1 MTNQNTGACSFRPIR
16 KSAACQ
22 RIFAGYFTSPLQG
35 SFDGDSFFSASA
47 PRLASTFYL
56 SYAFCFPNRCFQVQC
71 KVFCKL
77 VNFCKYSMFC
87 RFTGALTLSDITT

>member
-1 MTNQNTGACSFRPIR
+1 MQLLTNQERARRAKGFLLATLLRHCKARLTVIVFV
-16 KSAACQ
+16 
-22 RIFAGYFTSPLQG
+22 
-35 SFDGDSFFSASA
+35 SASA

-87 RFTGALTLSDITT
+87 IFTGALTLSGITT